1 MGFDPTVR
9 VEPYL
14 NPPHGDPSMAKKRI
28 TRDDVLDMEAYRAI
42 RAGKRAEMVGV
53 KRDRRVPVGPDATF
67 YFESHETMW
76 WQIHEMLFIEKGG
89 AEQIPDELAAYNPL
103 IPQGRELIATLMF
116 EIDDP
121 DRRKAV
127 LSSLGGVEETC
138 VLSIG
143 GEEIVAAAEDDLDRT
158 TADGKA
164 SSVQFVH
171 FHLDDRQATAFKQ
184 PDAQVML
191 GIKHPNYG
199 HMAVLPDRVH
209 AALAA
214 DLD

>member
-1 MGFDPTVR
+1 
-9 VEPYL
+9 
-14 NPPHGDPSMAKKRI
+14 MAKKQI
-28 TRDDVLDMEAYRAI
+28 TREDILDMDSYRSV
-42 RAGKRAEMVGV
+42 RAAKRAEMVGI

-103 IPQGRELIATLMF
+103 IPQGRELVATLMF

-121 DRRKAV
+121 DRRKIV

-138 VLSIG
+138 VLLIG
-143 GEEIVAAAEDDLDRT
+143 GEEIVATADDDLDRT

-171 FHLDDRQATAFKQ
+171 FHLDDSQAAAFKNA
-184 PDAQVML
+184 DTQVML
-191 GIKHPNYG
+191 GMKHPSYG
-199 HMAVLPDRVH
+199 HMAILSDRVR
-209 AALAA
+209 ASLGG

>member
-1 MGFDPTVR
+1 
-9 VEPYL
+9 
-14 NPPHGDPSMAKKRI
+14 MANKQI
-28 TRDDVLDMEAYRAI
+28 TREDVLDMDAYRAV
-42 RAGKRAEMVGV
+42 RASKRTEMVGI
-53 KRDRRVPVGPDATF
+53 KRDRRVAVGPDATF
-67 YFESHETMW
+67 YFENHETMW

-89 AEQIPDELAAYNPL
+89 EDQIPDELEAYNPL

-121 DRRKAV
+121 DRRKIV
-127 LSSLGGVEETC
+127 LSDLGGVEETC

-143 GEEIVAAAEDDLDRT
+143 GEEIIASAEDDLDRT

-171 FHLDDRQATAFKQ
+171 FHLDDRQAQAFKQ
-184 PDAQVML
+184 PETQIML
-191 GIKHPNYG
+191 GIKHPKYG
-199 HMAVLPDRVH
+199 HMAILSDSVRTSLGN
-209 AALAA
+209 

>member
-1 MGFDPTVR
+1 
-9 VEPYL
+9 
-14 NPPHGDPSMAKKRI
+14 MAKKQI
-28 TRDDVLDMEAYRAI
+28 TREDVLDMDAYRAV
-42 RAGKRAEMVGV
+42 RASKRTEMVGI
-53 KRDRRVPVGPDATF
+53 KRDRRVAVGPDATF
-67 YFESHETMW
+67 YFENHETMW

-89 AEQIPDELAAYNPL
+89 EDQIPDELEAYNPL

-121 DRRKAV
+121 DRRKIV
-127 LSSLGGVEETC
+127 LSDLGGVEETC

-143 GEEIVAAAEDDLDRT
+143 GEEIIASAEDDLDRT

-171 FHLDDRQATAFKQ
+171 FHLDDRQAQAFKQ
-184 PDAQVML
+184 PETQIML
-191 GIKHPNYG
+191 GIKHPKYG
-199 HMAVLPDRVH
+199 HMAILSDSVRTSLGN
-209 AALAA
+209 

>member
-1 MGFDPTVR
+1 
-9 VEPYL
+9 
-14 NPPHGDPSMAKKRI
+14 MANKQI
-28 TRDDVLDMEAYRAI
+28 TREDVLDMDAYRAI
-42 RAGKRAEMVGV
+42 RASKRAEMVGI
-53 KRDRRVPVGPDATF
+53 KRDRRVAVGPDATF

-89 AEQIPDELAAYNPL
+89 EDQIPDELAAYNPL

-121 DRRKAV
+121 DRRKIV
-127 LSSLGGVEETC
+127 LSDLGGVEETC

-143 GEEIVAAAEDDLDRT
+143 GEEIIATAEDDLDRT

-171 FHLDDRQATAFKQ
+171 FHLDDNQAKAFKHPQ
-184 PDAQVML
+184 TQVML

-199 HMAVLPDRVH
+199 HMAILSDRVR
-209 AALAA
+209 ASLGN

>member
-1 MGFDPTVR
+1 
-9 VEPYL
+9 
-14 NPPHGDPSMAKKRI
+14 MAKKQI
-28 TRDDVLDMEAYRAI
+28 TRDDVLDMDAYRAV
-42 RAGKRAEMVGV
+42 RAEKRAKTVSI
-53 KRDRRVPVGPDATF
+53 KRDRRVAVGPDATF
-67 YFESHETMW
+67 YFESHDTMW

-89 AEQIPDELAAYNPL
+89 EEQIPDELAAYNPL

-121 DRRKAV
+121 DRRKIV

-138 VLSIG
+138 VLSIN
-143 GEEIVAAAEDDLDRT
+143 GEEIIATAEDDLDRT

-171 FHLDDRQATAFKQ
+171 FNLNNSQAAAFKREENQ
-184 PDAQVML
+184 IML
-191 GIKHPNYG
+191 GIKHPCYG
-199 HMAVLPDRVH
+199 HMTILSGPARTSLSN
-209 AALAA
+209 